1 MTPATGL
8 VKHVVIFFWHGTE
21 RREMVVYKLIAVKQ
35 KDGSFKV
42 WAVIDPDFL
51 PTLVTREE
59 EKKLPR
65 KHKPYIHACIRTPT
79 HTGPA
84 ASVCH
89 SSPLPLHRLQF
100 SQFIAPPSSS
110 PPHSLI

>member
-1 MTPATGL
+1 
-8 VKHVVIFFWHGTE
+8 
-21 RREMVVYKLIAVKQ
+21 MVVYKLIAVKQ

-51 PTLVTREE
+51 PTLVRRGGK
-59 EKKLPR
+59 EKKKKVPR
-65 KHKPYIHACIRTPT
+65 KHKPYIHTCIRTPT

-89 SSPLPLHRLQF
+89 SAAP
-100 SQFIAPPSSS
+100 APPSPVFSVYA
-110 PPHSLI
+110 PPPSFLPTP